1 MSITQNIFNIQIKTT
16 NTKINEQ
23 TIAAIINKAIE
34 KSEYSSDLTYKFGKT
49 DTAYD
54 FKDNIEMF
62 YAFLKYSKNQFFEKY
77 PYLTQE
83 EYDLTLSVFNK
94 DAVNILIN
102 FIENTSTQVLA
113 EPYNLTST
121 ECKQVATAFA
131 KEYFSPK
138 QFEEFADTAIKRGI
152 NLY

>member
-1 MSITQNIFNIQIKTT
+1 MD
-16 NTKINEQ
+16 NTKV
-23 TIAAIINKAIE
+23 
-34 KSEYSSDLTYKFGKT
+34 
-49 DTAYD
+49 YD
-54 FKDNIEMF
+54 FIENTEMF
-62 YAFLKYSKNQFFEKY
+62 YAFLKYSKDQFFEKY

-102 FIENTSTQVLA
+102 FIENTSSNILT

-121 ECKQVATAFA
+121 ECKLVAMTFA
-131 KEYFSPK
+131 KKYFRPK
-138 QFEEFADTAIKRGI
+138 QFEEFVDTTIKRGI